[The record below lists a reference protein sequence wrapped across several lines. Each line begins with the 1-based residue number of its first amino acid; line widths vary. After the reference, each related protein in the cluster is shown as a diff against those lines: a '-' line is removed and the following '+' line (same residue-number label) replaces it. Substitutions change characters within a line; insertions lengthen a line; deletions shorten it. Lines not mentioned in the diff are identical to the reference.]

1 MIIKNYVSK
10 WPYLEEMG
18 THLQTDVFLAIL
30 CVKSASLWHPSMAMP
45 MLVCLIP
52 WQMPYAVKANRVAHV
67 LAKHVCLHVAFEK

>member
-1 MIIKNYVSK
+1 
-10 WPYLEEMG
+10 MG
-18 THLQTDVFLAIL
+18 THLQTNVFLAIL

-67 LAKHVCLHVAFEK
+67 LVTHLPSCCFREVMLGY